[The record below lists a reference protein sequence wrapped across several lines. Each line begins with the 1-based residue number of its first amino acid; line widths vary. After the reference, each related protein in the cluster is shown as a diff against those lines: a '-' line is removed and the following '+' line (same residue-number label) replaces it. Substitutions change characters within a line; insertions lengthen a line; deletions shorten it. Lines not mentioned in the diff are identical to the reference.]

1 MVAISL
7 ALSVSACA
15 SAPPSARELAG
26 GGAEQPKTA
35 MAAALADASASSP
48 SAASDISGA
57 IRQAQLQRFSGD
69 LAGATHTLSQLVL
82 VAPDDARVLGEYGKT
97 LAAQGRPNDA
107 LAFLRR
113 AIELQPNDWMLYS
126 ALGVANDEK
135 GDYPAAK
142 LAYGQALNL
151 RPGEPTVLSNL
162 ALSHMLS
169 GDLPGAETM
178 LTQASQS
185 GGDYPK
191 IASNL
196 ALVKSLKPSQTT
208 FGTVV
213 AAIMPAQNMTQTGGV
228 VMQKLPAP
236 EPAKAV
242 AAKSAMETAR
252 LAKGFVTAQTQS
264 APPGNERPG
273 TPSSDALSLRG
284 LLLEL
289 EALEASVARRKM
301 RENATIEQQV
311 PETAASFAATIEHLY
326 AVADNI
332 AATLAKDEL
341 AQTDMRVKR
350 GAV

>member
-1 MVAISL
+1 MRLTKTSFAPALSGRTAMVAISL

-242 AAKSAMETAR
+242 AVAKPAAPIAVAKPAAVAVEKVSAPVAVEKAPIQPVT
-252 LAKGFVTAQTQS
+252 VTATKPADPS
-264 APPGNERPG
+264 ANAPVAVAPPRPI
-273 TPSSDALSLRG
+273 TPKVASAADTPLRRSSGD
-284 LLLEL
+284 
-289 EALEASVARRKM
+289 
-301 RENATIEQQV
+301 
-311 PETAASFAATIEHLY
+311 
-326 AVADNI
+326 
-332 AATLAKDEL
+332 
-341 AQTDMRVKR
+341 
-350 GAV
+350 